1 MKRTLLTIGLFG
13 ILATSCQNELENDF
27 FTQEE
32 SNPALTRNATSW
44 ESCTTCT
51 LKSGASVALPWASS
65 SSTSVPDE
73 IREDIKE
80 EDGWRILYTT
90 VDILGY
96 SETVTNADKG
106 VNYLLLYN
114 KYTGVLKGFYYAE
127 SMDENNHAYWLLN
140 ISGGTKLFNFI
151 SYFAEPVDSKNTPAT
166 VSLSNISNDGL
177 TNGFN
182 VGWNCFMTELAYDEN
197 SMNEKL
203 SISAYALN
211 EASIRFSGSYN
222 SSSSGTIVSAAQG
235 QSSSIEGLA
244 SSFGKAAKEWIKEN
258 TGTSSS
264 KAIKYASSI
273 ADGIFSSGIKGIISN
288 GLHKIFGSTQGTTQ
302 TTQNLQFSTNGKVT
316 ITGTSTTPGSGYL
329 SPIAGIPLNGIGE
342 NLGVW
347 NLSTVPINKI
357 MAYGELQDIQ
367 AASSGSDY
375 YYKITVT
382 PTISIVT
389 NPALGT
395 SVSTSTDLV
404 RIDKYNGAIPT
415 FGKTYNKGSRTTWR
429 QTTPNAI
436 YSDSVTTIRES
447 NKYWNIGVRDVLPN
461 KTYGSSTP
469 ALALSTASLNLYE
482 NIAVKVKTTLY
493 NSSTA
498 IYSVKTF
505 IPTYAFGTESARPYS
520 WTYTELIN
528 KGY

>member
-1 MKRTLLTIGLFG
+1 M
-13 ILATSCQNELENDF
+13 
-27 FTQEE
+27 
-32 SNPALTRNATSW
+32 
-44 ESCTTCT
+44 
-51 LKSGASVALPWASS
+51 
-65 SSTSVPDE
+65 
-73 IREDIKE
+73 
-80 EDGWRILYTT
+80 
-90 VDILGY
+90 
-96 SETVTNADKG
+96 
-106 VNYLLLYN
+106 YN
-114 KYTGVLKGFYYAE
+114 KFTGLLKGFYYAE
-127 SMDENNHAYWLLN
+127 SVQANNNAYWLL
-140 ISGGTKLFNFI
+140 SVSKGSKLFSFVP
-151 SYFAEPVDSKNTPAT
+151 YFAEPIDSNSSPETISLST
-166 VSLSNISNDGL
+166 VS
-177 TNGFN
+177 TNGITQGFDK
-182 VGWNCFMTELAYDEN
+182 GWNCFMTELAYDSN
-197 SMNEKL
+197 SINQTL
-203 SISAYALN
+203 SISGYALN
-211 EASIRFSGSYN
+211 EATITFSGSYN
-222 SSSSGTIVSAAQG
+222 SSSSGTIVSSAQNKSG
-235 QSSSIEGLA
+235 IIDGLA
-244 SSFGKAAKEWIKEN
+244 TGFGAASKEWIKDN
-258 TGTSSS
+258 TS
-264 KAIKYASSI
+264 KDASKPIKFLSTVAQNV
-273 ADGIFSSGIKGIISN
+273 ADKGISGFISSGLYKV
-288 GLHKIFGSTQGTTQ
+288 FGSLLGTTK
-302 TTQNLQFSTNGKVT
+302 TTQDLQFTTNGKVT
-316 ITGTSTTPGSGYL
+316 ITGKSSTPGSGYFN
-329 SPIAGIPLNGIGE
+329 PIAGIPLNGIGE

-347 NLSTVPINKI
+347 NLSTAPVNKI

-395 SVSTSTDLV
+395 SVNTSTDLV
-404 RIDKYNGAIPT
+404 RIDKYNGSIPT

-461 KTYGSSTP
+461 NTYGSNTP

-482 NIAVKVKTTLY
+482 NIAIKVKTTLY